1 MPVVLIVVG
10 IPALVAGAEL
20 LVRGASRIAAAAGIS
35 PVVIGLTIVA
45 FGTSAPEL
53 AVNINAVFAGEPDV
67 ALGNV
72 VGSNIANILLI
83 LGIAALVAS
92 LPVAARI
99 IRIDVPIM
107 IGTSVLLLL
116 LAIGGEI
123 NRLEGLLLMAGL
135 AAYLYLLWRQTRA
148 ESAAVRFEFAT
159 EFGPSGAAGGR
170 GGRTIARD
178 IVFVL
183 GGFGLL
189 VVGGRTIVDGAVG
202 IATQLGVPDVVVG
215 LTIVA
220 VGTSL
225 PEVATAVVSARR
237 GEPDLA
243 VGNVIGSCIFNVL
256 VVVGLTAS
264 IAPEPIPV
272 PPSLLAFDLPVMVAV
287 SLITLPIVFVGF
299 AVRRWE
305 GALLVAYYA
314 AYIAYLV
321 LDAVH
326 RPALEPFSMVMLLF
340 VIPATLLGIGLA
352 VVQQIRSMRRE
363 AQADAERAP
372 VESAER

>member
-1 MPVVLIVVG
+1 MDLVPVALVAIG

-20 LVRGASRIAAAAGIS
+20 LVRGASRLAAAAGIS
-35 PVVIGLTIVA
+35 PVVIGLTVVA

-53 AVNINAVFAGEPDV
+53 AVNVNAVFAGESDV

-83 LGIAALVAS
+83 LGIAAMVVA

-107 IGTSVLLLL
+107 IGTAVLLLL
-116 LAIGGEI
+116 LAAGGEI
-123 NRLEGLLLMAGL
+123 NRFEGFVLVAGL

-159 EFGPSGAAGGR
+159 EFGPSGPAGGR
-170 GGRTIARD
+170 GGRTVARD
-178 IVFVL
+178 IVLVVAGFVL
-183 GGFGLL
+183 L
-189 VVGGRTIVDGAVG
+189 VLGGRTIVDGAVG
-202 IATQLGVPDVVVG
+202 IATQLGVPEVVIG
-215 LTIVA
+215 LTVVA

-225 PEVATAVVSARR
+225 PEVATAVISGLR

-256 VVVGLTAS
+256 AVVGVTAS
-264 IAPEPIPV
+264 IAPGPIPV

-305 GALLVAYYA
+305 GALLVAYYL

-326 RPALEPFSMVMLLF
+326 RPALEPFSTVMLVF

-352 VVQQIRSMRRE
+352 VAQQVRRMRRE
-363 AQADAERAP
+363 PALRTE
-372 VESAER
+372 